1 MKEEMKCP
9 FHHGESMEVHVGSNV
24 DAKDPVRSWWPDSL
38 NLDVLAQ
45 QDQKINPNDADFNYR
60 REFEKIDYQALK
72 EDIKKVI
79 SKLTPDESKHVS
91 RELSRF
97 VRDDWGNVKY
107 NFME

>member
-1 MKEEMKCP
+1 MNNNY
-9 FHHGESMEVHVGSNV
+9 GNRL
-24 DAKDPVRSWWPDSL
+24 RSKFSYSQEF
-38 NLDVLAQ
+38 LD
-45 QDQKINPNDADFNYR
+45 
-60 REFEKIDYQALK
+60 

>member
-1 MKEEMKCP
+1 MP
-9 FHHGESMEVHVGSNV
+9 
-24 DAKDPVRSWWPDSL
+24 KD
-38 NLDVLAQ
+38 
-45 QDQKINPNDADFNYR
+45 
-60 REFEKIDYQALK
+60 

-79 SKLTPDESKHVS
+79 TKLTTDESKHVS